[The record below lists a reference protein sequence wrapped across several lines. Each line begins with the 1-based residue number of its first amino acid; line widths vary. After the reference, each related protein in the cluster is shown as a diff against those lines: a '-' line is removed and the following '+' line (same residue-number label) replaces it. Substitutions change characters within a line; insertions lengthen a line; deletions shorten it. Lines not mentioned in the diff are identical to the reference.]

1 MLLEG
6 IGDLCRSRVSAARPR
21 PSGKPWSRESQTISM
36 SIAKLQSV
44 PHDRK
49 FPRWSWL
56 CNLAWFGSW
65 RPAVTRM
72 RRGQGTRQGW
82 PSFAERAG
90 GNSGNPGLN
99 RPQPNSLTRRVQP
112 PAVQFPACES
122 DDRPD
127 WCIANPAAS
136 PGTETAWP
144 ADHSGRPDSTW
155 GRRLSQ
161 WTRR

>member
-65 RPAVTRM
+65 RPVVTRK
-72 RRGQGTRQGW
+72 RR
-82 PSFAERAG
+82 ERADHFG
-90 GNSGNPGLN
+90 VRGVSPTLDRVERTSKAG
-99 RPQPNSLTRRVQP
+99 LTRAHSKAAETTECLPDGVG
-112 PAVQFPACES
+112 PATSRGLVRGDLWSRGCGGA
-122 DDRPD
+122 
-127 WCIANPAAS
+127 
-136 PGTETAWP
+136 G
-144 ADHSGRPDSTW
+144 DS
-155 GRRLSQ
+155 RREL
-161 WTRR
+161 RI